1 MVSKSLIFLSYIL
14 GTRSVAGHTR
24 RTGLAIAR
32 LIRIL
37 MSSPGGPNQEVR
49 FFLGL
54 GTRAVRPTPERPG
67 ASLGYNDE
75 ISRVCLCAANS
86 GPMLGPAVK
95 TNSSVLYP
103 TKGPE
108 NRYKNVLFIEKEG
121 FDPLLKAS
129 QIAERLDVAIMS
141 TKGMSVSASRLLL

>member
-49 FFLGL
+49 FFLSL

-86 GPMLGPAVK
+86 GPTVLRRAWAFCPLSRPARCRESGVPGQLGRGYQAV
-95 TNSSVLYP
+95 V
-103 TKGPE
+103 
-108 NRYKNVLFIEKEG
+108 
-121 FDPLLKAS
+121 
-129 QIAERLDVAIMS
+129 
-141 TKGMSVSASRLLL
+141 

>member
-86 GPMLGPAVK
+86 GPPAC
-95 TNSSVLYP
+95 
-103 TKGPE
+103 
-108 NRYKNVLFIEKEG
+108 
-121 FDPLLKAS
+121 
-129 QIAERLDVAIMS
+129 Q
-141 TKGMSVSASRLLL
+141 ASRAGLEIRRCCAGSQSPRQGR

>member
-86 GPMLGPAVK
+86 GLCTA
-95 TNSSVLYP
+95 NSSLANQSINAALPRQLDQARHQQVAKP
-103 TKGPE
+103 VPFG
-108 NRYKNVLFIEKEG
+108 RYAPRWRIRQCGRRGQPKTA
-121 FDPLLKAS
+121 PHRA
-129 QIAERLDVAIMS
+129 
-141 TKGMSVSASRLLL
+141 

>member
-37 MSSPGGPNQEVR
+37 MSSPGGPNQDVR

-86 GPMLGPAVK
+86 GYIYSAEVAHKEFHYPSLQVL
-95 TNSSVLYP
+95 SSPNFCNIL
-103 TKGPE
+103 
-108 NRYKNVLFIEKEG
+108 
-121 FDPLLKAS
+121 
-129 QIAERLDVAIMS
+129 
-141 TKGMSVSASRLLL
+141 SVSFMLFPLYIG